1 MLSHYVADTYSGM
14 DFHLQVS
21 ADATPTW
28 STKLYVAG
36 QTGNVGIGTTDF
48 SAGYTFNV
56 AKRARFNGMML
67 GNGDGSNAA
76 DNRIG
81 LDWASGSYAQIVA
94 QQNVPLYLGV
104 GGATKVA
111 LDSGGHWLP
120 LTNDSQNLGSATQAW
135 GNIFTN
141 DLHLC
146 NETKVNGNDV
156 DGTTGNWTIQE
167 GAEDLYIINNKTG
180 KKYAFAL
187 REIE

>member
-1 MLSHYVADTYSGM
+1 MVVQAN
-14 DFHLQVS
+14 
-21 ADATPTW
+21 
-28 STKLYVAG
+28 
-36 QTGNVGIGTTDF
+36 GNVGINTTDF

-167 GAEDLYIINNKTG
+167 GAENLYIINNKTG

-187 REIE
+187 KEIE